1 MSDHL
6 LFSYGTLRLPDV
18 QMALF
23 GRLIQGEEDA
33 MVGWSQRII
42 EITDP
47 DVIAKSGTRWHPLVE
62 PSEHPED
69 AVAGLVFAITEADLA
84 SADAYEVDYR
94 RRAVA
99 LRSGRQAWFY
109 GTPEAD

>member
-23 GRLIQGEEDA
+23 GRLVTGQEDA
-33 MVGWSQRII
+33 MVGWRQRMI
-42 EITDP
+42 EITDAE
-47 DVIAKSGTRWHPLVE
+47 VIAKSGTRWHPLVE
-62 PSEHPED
+62 PSQDPAD
-69 AVAGLVFAITEADLA
+69 AVEGMVFAVTDADLA

-94 RRAVA
+94 RRAVH

-109 GTPEAD
+109 GAPD

>member
-23 GRLIQGEEDA
+23 GRLLTGEDDA
-33 MVGWSQRII
+33 MVGWSSRII
-42 EITDP
+42 EIADAE
-47 DVIAKSGTRWHPLVE
+47 VIAKSGTRFHPLVE
-62 PSEHPED
+62 PSDNPAD
-69 AVAGLVFAITEADLA
+69 AVEGTVFAISDADLA

-94 RRAVA
+94 RMEVS
-99 LRSGRQAWFY
+99 LRSGRRAWFY
-109 GTPEAD
+109 GAPTP

>member
-23 GRLIQGEEDA
+23 GRLIEGQEDA
-33 MVGWSQRII
+33 MVGWASRII

-47 DVIAKSGTRWHPLVE
+47 DVIAKSGTRWHPLIE
-62 PSEHPED
+62 PSANSAD
-69 AVAGLVFAITEADLA
+69 AVEGMVFAITDADLA
-84 SADAYEVDYR
+84 SADAYEVDYTR
-94 RRAVA
+94 MAVA

-109 GTPEAD
+109 GAPPQD

>member
-6 LFSYGTLRLPDV
+6 LFSYGTLRLPEV

-23 GRLIQGEEDA
+23 GRLVQGEADA
-33 MVGWSQRII
+33 MLGWQQRMI
-42 EITDP
+42 EITDA

-62 PSEHPED
+62 PSANPLD
-69 AVAGLVFAITEADLA
+69 AVEGMVFAISVADLA
-84 SADAYEVDYR
+84 SADAYEVDYQ
-94 RRAVA
+94 RRAVH

-109 GTPEAD
+109 GAPGA